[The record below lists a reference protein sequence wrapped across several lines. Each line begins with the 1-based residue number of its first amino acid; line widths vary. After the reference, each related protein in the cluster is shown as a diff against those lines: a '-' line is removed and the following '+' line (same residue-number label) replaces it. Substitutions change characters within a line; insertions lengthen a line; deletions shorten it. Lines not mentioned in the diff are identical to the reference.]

1 MDELNIFTHQVDG
14 GVEVF
19 PDESIVPHI
28 PREEQDLNL
37 SHLPNQLPIGVGDKS
52 NFSITIIFR

>member
-28 PREEQDLNL
+28 PREQQDLNL
-37 SHLPNQLPIGVGDKS
+37 SKLPNQLTTNAI
-52 NFSITIIFR
+52 

>member
-1 MDELNIFTHQVDG
+1 MDVQIQKQNMETDQMDG

-28 PREEQDLNL
+28 PTEEQDLNL
-37 SHLPNQLPIGVGDKS
+37 SKLPNQLTT
-52 NFSITIIFR
+52 NAN